1 MKIIKIVYKYKIDV
15 KGFIENHKDFIIN
28 KRLILRLQQR
38 LKSERHKIFTKKNNK
53 IAESSNDTIN
63 LFNRTLRI
71 RNEKR
76 CNTSERITK
85 CDNIIKQHKNEWLL

>member
-38 LKSERHKIFTKKNNK
+38 LKSERHKIFTKQNNK
-53 IAESSNDTIN
+53 IAESSNDDKTIQS
-63 LFNRTLRI
+63 I
-71 RNEKR
+71 YSIEPYAYG
-76 CNTSERITK
+76 TK
-85 CDNIIKQHKNEWLL
+85 KDVIHQKE

>member
-53 IAESSNDTIN
+53 IAESSNGDKTIQS
-63 LFNRTLRI
+63 I
-71 RNEKR
+71 YSIEPYAYG
-76 CNTSERITK
+76 TK
-85 CDNIIKQHKNEWLL
+85 KDVIHQKE

>member
-38 LKSERHKIFTKKNNK
+38 LKSERHKIFTKKNK
-53 IAESSNDTIN
+53 IAESSNDDKTIQS
-63 LFNRTLRI
+63 I
-71 RNEKR
+71 YSIEPYAYG
-76 CNTSERITK
+76 TK
-85 CDNIIKQHKNEWLL
+85 KDVIHQKE

>member
-53 IAESSNDTIN
+53 IAESSNDDKTIQS
-63 LFNRTLRI
+63 I
-71 RNEKR
+71 YSIEPWIKR